1 MLWLGI
7 VFIEDLGQLQNDV
20 CVCVCMCMCVCVFA
34 CITVRVFAIVFWCN
48 VPKYS
53 F

>member
-7 VFIEDLGQLQNDV
+7 VFIEDLGQLQN
-20 CVCVCMCMCVCVFA
+20 MCACACVCVFA
-34 CITVRVFAIVFWCN
+34 CITIHVFAIVFWCN